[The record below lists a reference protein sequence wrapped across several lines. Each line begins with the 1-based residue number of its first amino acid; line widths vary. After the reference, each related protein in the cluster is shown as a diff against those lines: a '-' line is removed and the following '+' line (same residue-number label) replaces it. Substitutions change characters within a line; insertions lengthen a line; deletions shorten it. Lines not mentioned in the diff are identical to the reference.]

1 MNFQEI
7 LQITWLSLAISGSA
21 AALSMLVGLPAAIFL
36 YFQRFPGKKF
46 IVALI
51 NTGMGLPPVAIG
63 LFVALLFWRSGPL
76 GFLQLMYTPA
86 AMILAQ
92 FIIALPLVTGL
103 SLAALEQVDPEVLLQ
118 ARALGASRFQT
129 IQVLLKESK
138 MGQLAAIIA
147 AFGAVISEVGA
158 VMMVGGNLKG
168 YTRVLTTAIVQ
179 ETRMGN
185 FRTAVVLAIILV
197 SLSFLVNWFLTSI
210 QQKGANRWTSPS
222 WK

>member
-1 MNFQEI
+1 MNLKEI
-7 LQITWLSLAISGSA
+7 LEITWLSLTVSGSA
-21 AALSMLVGLPAAIFL
+21 AVLSMLVGLPVAIFL
-36 YFQRFPGKKF
+36 YFRRFPGKKF
-46 IVALI
+46 VVTLI
-51 NTGMGLPPVAIG
+51 NTGMGLPPVVVG

-86 AMILAQ
+86 AMIIAQ
-92 FIIALPLVTGL
+92 FIIALPLVVGL
-103 SLAALEQVDPEVLLQ
+103 SLAALEQVDPDVLLQ
-118 ARALGASRFQT
+118 ARALGASGFQL
-129 IQVLLKESK
+129 IAVLLKEAR

-158 VMMVGGNLKG
+158 VLMVGGNLKG

-185 FRTAVVLAIILV
+185 FRSAVALALILLA
-197 SLSFLVNWFLTSI
+197 LSFLVNWFLTSI
-210 QQKGANRWTSPS
+210 QQKGANRWKNPS

>member
-1 MNFQEI
+1 MSVKEI
-7 LQITWLSLAISGSA
+7 LEITLLSLAVSGLA
-21 AALSMLVGLPAAIFL
+21 AGLAMIIGLPAAVWL
-36 YFQRFPGKKF
+36 YLKSFPGKRM
-46 IVALI
+46 IVALV
-51 NTGMGLPPVAIG
+51 NTGMGLPPVVVG
-63 LFVALLFWRSGPL
+63 LLVALLFWRTGPL

-86 AMILAQ
+86 AMVVAQ

-103 SLAALEQVDPEVLLQ
+103 SLAALEQVDPEILLQ
-118 ARALGASRFQT
+118 ARALGASTGQV
-129 IQVLLKESK
+129 IVVLLKESR

-147 AFGAVISEVGA
+147 AFGGVVSEVGA

-185 FRTAVVLAIILV
+185 FRSAIYLGLILL
-197 SLSFLVNWFLTSI
+197 SLSFAVNWFLTSL
-210 QQKGANRWTSPS
+210 QQKGVSRWKGQR